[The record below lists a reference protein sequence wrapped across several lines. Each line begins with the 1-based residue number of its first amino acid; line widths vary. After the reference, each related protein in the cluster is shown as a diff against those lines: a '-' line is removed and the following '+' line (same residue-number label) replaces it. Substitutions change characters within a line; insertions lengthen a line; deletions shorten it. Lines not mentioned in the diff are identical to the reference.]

1 MVLIYPDEI
10 KELQKI
16 YEPYMVGAK
25 LKDDAPQKAID
36 AFEAV
41 KDWVHEQYR
50 KMGME

>member
-25 LKDDAPQKAID
+25 LKDDAPQ
-36 AFEAV
+36 EAV
-41 KDWVHEQYR
+41 EAVEKFKQWVYEQYR
-50 KMGME
+50 KMGMR